1 MSQTDP
7 CSAIVSRIAAYGSS
21 SIPVP
26 ALSKLLGVKSTTLNA
41 RFRREQIPLRTIGR
55 TSYLPCDQALQL
67 VELHRYALIGWPTL
81 RVASKITD
89 VKPGTLKAR
98 CEKGRLEGH
107 IDLTK
112 RLRLNP
118 AELEQLCSVACLAEA
133 KLKPPRFGAW
143 AKLPARKNKA
153 LAPAEMKEESRFS
166 AAKGA
171 TDTLGL
177 GPVQRTPLLQ
187 GNFVFPPAPKPKIE
201 IISPK
206 DYGLPEVESQPQPVS
221 QRPQRSED
229 AHKTPPC
236 LVYDPLKP
244 FSLSVCSPGKAIIYG
259 QYVGTVLGLIDDP
272 YNPKIKVA
280 FPEHE
285 HPAMRE
291 VLLVV
296 DKKKRSG
303 VLA

>member
-1 MSQTDP
+1 
-7 CSAIVSRIAAYGSS
+7 
-21 SIPVP
+21 
-26 ALSKLLGVKSTTLNA
+26 
-41 RFRREQIPLRTIGR
+41 LRTIGR
-55 TSYLPCDQALQL
+55 TNYLPCDQALQL

-81 RVASKITD
+81 LAASKITH

-118 AELEQLCSVACLAEA
+118 VELEELCSASCLAEP
-133 KLKPPRFGAW
+133 KLKPPRFGTW
-143 AKLPARKNKA
+143 AKLPTRKNKA
-153 LAPAEMKEESRFS
+153 KAIAPAEMKEEARFS
-166 AAKGA
+166 EAEGA
-171 TDTLGL
+171 TDKLGL
-177 GPVQRTPLLQ
+177 GPVKATPLPQ

-206 DYGLPEVESQPQPVS
+206 DYGLPEVKIQPQPVS
-221 QRPQRSED
+221 QRPQRSEE
-229 AHKTPPC
+229 AHNKPPC
-236 LVYDPLKP
+236 LVYDPLRP
-244 FSLSVCSPGKAIIYG
+244 FSLSVCSPGNVIRYG

-296 DKKKRSG
+296 DKKKCSG
-303 VLA
+303 VVA